1 MNEIQILTTYNPF
14 VVTGTVLSIVW
25 ALAYVL
31 SWVVQLSWAWVD
43 EAKVGKDNWVAKRL
57 ELPSKIKDGWYRN
70 TGDYYH
76 YSYLYFKD
84 GIVKDTAATGYG
96 LTNLSDYGTEDIDV
110 KNLPRLK
117 YRGRKNYKNYIFGLP
132 LIWFAMLCLNFWWI
146 SMWFA
151 MFFAVAFTM
160 RMARRGQKIL
170 TAHINDKDA
179 HKE

>member
-43 EAKVGKDNWVAKRL
+43 EAKVGSSNWVASKFIRD
-57 ELPSKIKDGWYRN
+57 ELKEGWVRTDGAWKYKKYAKESKFG
-70 TGDYYH
+70 TTH
-76 YSYLYFKD
+76 
-84 GIVKDTAATGYG
+84 GY
-96 LTNLSDYGTEDIDV
+96 IDCTDFDFIAH
-110 KNLPRLK
+110 
-117 YRGRKNYKNYIFGLP
+117 RGFPYILIPP

-179 HKE
+179 HKEQSDYTQEHIDESRKL